1 MSIDEKKF
9 KETLSQ
15 NFIQLL
21 NSEHGVAT
29 KLAAAIGKKASSINN
44 VKRNRPVNALHLKAV
59 GIVFGPEKVL
69 ELLSIDASIDS
80 GKDDKNHRRLIEIEK
95 ESKELYEKVC
105 LYIEVMYETI
115 KTMKKKYLNI
125 DEQQPSLKNN
135 PVGEL
140 TKEKDHI

>member
-15 NFIQLL
+15 NFIKLL

-29 KLAAAIGKKASSINN
+29 KLAKAIGKKDSSINN

-69 ELLSIDASIDS
+69 ELLSMDASIDLEEI
-80 GKDDKNHRRLIEIEK
+80 DKNNKRLIEIKK
-95 ESKELYEKVC
+95 ENKELYEKVS
-105 LYIEVMYETI
+105 LYIEVMHETI
-115 KTMKKKYLNI
+115 KTMKKKYLK
-125 DEQQPSLKNN
+125 EEKQPSFKNKTL
-135 PVGEL
+135 GEFE
-140 TKEKDHI
+140 T